1 MMIIVMIC
9 DSDDHDDFGYQVD
22 HYDNNNDDK
31 RYHLNLAEVKTF

>member
-22 HYDNNNDDK
+22 HYDDNDDE
-31 RYHLNLAEVKTF
+31 HINNI